1 VFDLQ
6 QIDLSSLIAGNSFTL
21 AYTLRTDGNGI
32 AVQVEA
38 LGDTGASSYVF
49 IDSKFATDLCRSL
62 GVKPKRLPYTIYP
75 KGFNG
80 QKGSPIS
87 QYLSLNIEIDS
98 RRIPHIPMLIVELDS
113 HDIIIGR
120 NFFDYFHILI
130 DVHDRRLQ

>member
-21 AYTLRTDGNGI
+21 AYTLRTDSNGI

-38 LGDTGASSYVF
+38 LGNTGASSYVF

-62 GVKPKRLPYTIYP
+62 GVKPRQLPYTIYL
-75 KGFNG
+75 KEFNSK
-80 QKGSPIS
+80 KGSPIS
-87 QYLSLNIEIDS
+87 QYLLLNIEIDS
-98 RRIPHIPMLIVELDS
+98 CRIPYIPMLIVELGS
-113 HDIIIGR
+113 HNMIIGQ

-130 DVHDRRLQ
+130 DVYN